1 MTHFFL
7 DIGSHSGYQW
17 SNHYNDCK
25 TTFSKGLGK
34 SSLPTNLNIMFRA
47 AKQSRIFQDIVDQ
60 VQEAILGGSIKAGD
74 MLPAER
80 ELKEMFQTSRGTLRE
95 ALRVLE
101 QKGLIEIK
109 LGVGGGAMIKSANSK
124 QIGESLDILI
134 RSQRVSLNHLCEFR
148 KGVEGDVVALAA
160 QRATAADILH
170 LKELLKEAKKHAEKG
185 STHRDAFIEADKKL
199 HLAMA
204 QISKNPIY
212 ISILK
217 MVHNNIQRY
226 YDSFLPMEKRELMEN
241 YEDLCGIVQA
251 VEKRDEAK
259 SKSLAQSHIRRFG
272 DYMEKHKQQIKD

>member
-1 MTHFFL
+1 
-7 DIGSHSGYQW
+7 
-17 SNHYNDCK
+17 
-25 TTFSKGLGK
+25 
-34 SSLPTNLNIMFRA
+34 MFRA
-47 AKQSRIFQDIVDQ
+47 AKKNRIFQDIVDQ
-60 VQEAILGGSIKAGD
+60 IQEAILNGSINSGE

-109 LGVGGGAMIKSANSK
+109 LGVGGGAMIKTADTD

-134 RSQRVSLNHLCEFR
+134 RSQKVSLSHLCEFR
-148 KGVEGDVVALAA
+148 EGVEGDVVALAA

-185 STHRDAFIEADKKL
+185 AAHRDDFIGADKKL

-204 QISKNPIY
+204 QISRNPIY
-212 ISILK
+212 ISILQ

-226 YDSFLPMEKRELMEN
+226 YDSFLHMGKRELMEN

-251 VEKRDEAK
+251 VEKGDEAK
-259 SKSLAQSHIRRFG
+259 SKSLAQRHIRRFG
-272 DYMEKHKQQIKD
+272 DYMEKQEKQVKD